1 MTKSSTNCARS
12 NRKITL
18 SLDDAATQWM
28 LTEGFTPEYGARE
41 IDRVIS
47 RSLKPLLMR
56 EILFGKLK
64 KGGNA
69 TLSLKPNSNELTLDV
84 SARPRKPKTGNK

>member
-1 MTKSSTNCARS
+1 
-12 NRKITL
+12 
-18 SLDDAATQWM
+18 
-28 LTEGFTPEYGARE
+28 
-41 IDRVIS
+41 
-47 RSLKPLLMR
+47 MR